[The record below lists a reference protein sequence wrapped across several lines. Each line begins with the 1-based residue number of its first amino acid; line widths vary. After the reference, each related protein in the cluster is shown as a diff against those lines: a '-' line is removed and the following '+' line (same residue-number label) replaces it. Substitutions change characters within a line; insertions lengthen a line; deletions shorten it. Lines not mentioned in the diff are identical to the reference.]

1 MSPVMSRLK
10 PQQYVAMSIR
20 WKVHVAFVQ
29 HQDAWAQNY
38 LTTVVIIYSRKN
50 LYVAKEVGNEV
61 CVSS

>member
-1 MSPVMSRLK
+1 
-10 PQQYVAMSIR
+10 MSIR